1 MYLAEQRGRTVLR
14 IASPRCKLIITADIF
29 LPTTETSCR
38 RNPRKTTNNNCIK
51 WCYSTITHARTLL
64 TWQKS
69 LHELGWE
76 VIPHPPYISDLAPSD
91 FHLSRS
97 LSNNLQGISSADE
110 NVLRTR
116 FDNLNSKPRDLYR
129 CWIEKLLQRWQNVV
143 NSEGEY
149 IVDDWFLSYVC
160 IWCGQ

>member
-1 MYLAEQRGRTVLR
+1 MKQQGFAVLI
-14 IASPRCKLIITADIF
+14 IASPRCNHHCWHL
-29 LPTTETSCR
+29 LPTTETSLQIQEKR
-38 RNPRKTTNNNCIK
+38 PTRQGEVMLLHDNARPHSANLARN
-51 WCYSTITHARTLL
+51 TI
-64 TWQKS
+64 Q
-69 LHELGWE
+69 ELGWE
-76 VIPHPPYISDLAPSD
+76 VITHPPYSPDLVTSD
-91 FHLSRS
+91 FHLPRS